1 MPELPDLEV
10 IAANLAPRV
19 VDRTIRG
26 AEALHPAFL
35 QSTDPPLAEMEG
47 RAIEEI
53 WRRGKYLLFRLT
65 GGLHFA
71 VHLMRAGWV
80 WHGASRYGATKST
93 VFRIE
98 LDDGNDIRVIEA
110 GFPKLTRGWL
120 LSSSDQG
127 PLSGLGVEPLGE
139 EFTLERF
146 AAIVSGKRRQIKKVL
161 VDQKLIAGIGNAYS
175 DEILFEAR
183 LSPFRYAHTLSPAE
197 IERLWRAIPEVL
209 RWAISEIKARVGDD
223 LYQEE
228 ERSFLR
234 VHGRAGKPCPRCST
248 PIGEVLLS
256 GQRTDFCPHCQHVD
270 ELPPRSGSRGD
281 RGTKDKP

>member
-19 VDRTIRG
+19 VGRAIRG

-47 RAIEEI
+47 RKVDGIG
-53 WRRGKYLLFRLT
+53 RRGKYLLFHLS
-65 GGLHFA
+65 GGLHFV

-80 WHGASRYGATKST
+80 WHGATRYGATKST

-98 LDDGNDIRVIEA
+98 LDDGNDLRVIEA

-120 LSSSDQG
+120 LRSLEEE
-127 PLSGLGVEPLGE
+127 PLAALGVEPLGDD
-139 EFTLERF
+139 FTRERF
-146 AAIVSGKRRQIKKVL
+146 QEIVAGKRRQIKRLL

-175 DEILFEAR
+175 DEILFEAQ
-183 LSPFRYAHTLSPAE
+183 LSPFRYAHTLTPE
-197 IERLWRAIPEVL
+197 ELERLWRAIPGVL

-234 VHGRAGKPCPRCST
+234 VHGRAGKPCPRCGT

-256 GQRTDFCPHCQHVD
+256 GQRTDFCPKCQHVD
-270 ELPPRSGSRGD
+270 EFPPGSGAQGVPRHEE
-281 RGTKDKP
+281 